1 MIVYIISA
9 IALRFIFLTHY
20 SAFSTSPHLNFQN
33 SHHTAT
39 MPPSRVGP
47 SGHRRLRLDK
57 MRSRGQA
64 EQVRNP
70 SPDIEEDEELRKEH
84 FSYYNLMYS
93 ARKPKSEISEPVLFR
108 DPFQEDRR
116 NQNQMT
122 LPIRRRRTSPFSS
135 ATDSPTSL
143 PIHGLSISGRSSAV
157 DTSYLGRNA
166 QTHFGDLQETR
177 RQTESDQQSPTTSD
191 QSNISD
197 GTRKYKRAEIFLD
210 GLGQLT
216 FRTSQGEYEALGVV
230 ISISKCGAINIR
242 KVPRIEQL
250 STAAWSNCR
259 VPSSKQL
266 STAVA
271 SDLRLLS
278 SLQHIADSV
287 INRGVVP
294 AILMP
299 GSVELEQPETDR
311 REPAHQGQEAKEEGH
326 KPDER
331 KEEEQHEDEEDACM
345 YPKSCNREC
354 WK

>member
-1 MIVYIISA
+1 LIVYIISA

-177 RQTESDQQSPTTSD
+177 RQTEPDQQSPTTSD

-210 GLGQLT
+210 GLV
-216 FRTSQGEYEALGVV
+216 S
-230 ISISKCGAINIR
+230 
-242 KVPRIEQL
+242 
-250 STAAWSNCR
+250 
-259 VPSSKQL
+259 
-266 STAVA
+266 
-271 SDLRLLS
+271 
-278 SLQHIADSV
+278 
-287 INRGVVP
+287 
-294 AILMP
+294 
-299 GSVELEQPETDR
+299 
-311 REPAHQGQEAKEEGH
+311 
-326 KPDER
+326 
-331 KEEEQHEDEEDACM
+331 
-345 YPKSCNREC
+345 
-354 WK
+354 

>member
-1 MIVYIISA
+1 
-9 IALRFIFLTHY
+9 
-20 SAFSTSPHLNFQN
+20 
-33 SHHTAT
+33 
-39 MPPSRVGP
+39 
-47 SGHRRLRLDK
+47 

-135 ATDSPTSL
+135 ATGSPTSL
-143 PIHGLSISGRSSAV
+143 PIRGPSISGRSSAV

-177 RQTESDQQSPTTSD
+177 RQTDPDQQSPTTSD
-191 QSNISD
+191 QSNMFD
-197 GTRKYKRAEIFLD
+197 GTRKNNRVEIFLN
-210 GLGQLT
+210 GLGQMTL
-216 FRTSQGEYEALGVV
+216 RTSQAKYEALSVV

-250 STAAWSNCR
+250 STAPWSDRR
-259 VPSSKQL
+259 VPSPEQL

-278 SLQHIADSV
+278 SLRHIAESV
-287 INRGVVP
+287 IYRGVVP
-294 AILMP
+294 ASLMP
-299 GSVELEQPETDR
+299 GSVELEQSETDR
-311 REPAHQGQEAKEEGH
+311 REPAHQGQEVKEEGH

-331 KEEEQHEDEEDACM
+331 KEEEQHEDEEDTCM
-345 YPKSCNREC
+345 
-354 WK
+354 